1 MNFRTLLHNLPSS
14 PQDALRRICR
24 DGAFTLAQAVN
35 TIARDALAMQLSQQ
49 ETDNLPPLIRV
60 LRDDLQARHI
70 EEATHVLHTSQV
82 LKEREVALALLMHAD
97 YSAFDTLTDP
107 DRVLLSGPWVRPM
120 LRHLSAPDRSPQQ
133 ALFSLLGCVSL
144 RYRPM
149 MIAQMNDC
157 ALEVGVSLP
166 TGIPTLPNPPMGVSH
181 VSLWLMEHPDD

>member
-1 MNFRTLLHNLPSS
+1 MNFRALLHKLPSS

-24 DGAFTLAQAVN
+24 DGAYTIAQAIN
-35 TIARDALAMQLSQQ
+35 TIATDALTMRLSQH
-49 ETDNLPPLIRV
+49 EVDCLPPLVRV
-60 LRDDLQARHI
+60 LRNDLQARHI
-70 EEATHVLHTSQV
+70 KEAKRVLSTSLV

-97 YSAFDTLTDP
+97 HSAFDTLTDP
-107 DRVLLSGPWVRPM
+107 ERVLLSGPWVRPM
-120 LRHLSAPDRSPQQ
+120 LRHLSAPDGFAQQ
-133 ALFSLLGCVSL
+133 ALFSLLNCVSL

-166 TGIPTLPNPPMGVSH
+166 TGIPTLPNPPMGVSY